1 MIFDSWRLTGGRWG
15 VLGLLLLVAAPA
27 FAAPA
32 LQPCHLPGMTEAV
45 LCGGIDRP
53 LASASASAPRIT
65 VNFAV
70 VPAQARGKRGDP
82 VYFLAG
88 GPGQSALAVLPTVL
102 PALQRLNNR
111 RDLVFVDQRGTG
123 SSAPLQ
129 CPPEHRLPLAESLEP
144 ARLAVRMQRCRAT
157 LEALPYGDLRQF
169 TTVAAVADLDA
180 VRAALGHERVNLIGA
195 SYGTRVALEYQRRFP
210 QRVRRVV
217 LDGVV
222 PPDVAVSRILA
233 EDAEATLM
241 RLFDDCAA
249 DAECAA
255 AHPQLRAHW
264 QALLDAPPRRV
275 TVRNPLTGAVESLET
290 SADLVMALVRMP
302 LYLPSIA
309 AGLPSAIDEAYA
321 GNWEGLLGLASVIAG
336 APGPGIALGM
346 HFSVLCSE
354 DAAVAAG
361 APANAFAGSLTRS
374 YAEVCRDWPRGEVP
388 PDFHT
393 LARSTNAVLLFSG
406 GRDPVT
412 PIRHGERVAQALG
425 ALARHITVAHAGHGI
440 MAIGCASDLAFQF
453 INAETDSEA
462 LAIDAACLA
471 GIPAAKPY
479 QPVRQRQGGLP

>member
-1 MIFDSWRLTGGRWG
+1 MRRDFSFCDRVLRWAGPCCVLALAVLLPGPAAALT
-15 VLGLLLLVAAPA
+15 
-27 FAAPA
+27 
-32 LQPCHLPGMTEAV
+32 PCHLPGMAEAV
-45 LCGGIDRP
+45 MCGGIDRP
-53 LASASASAPRIT
+53 LATASAQQIT

-70 VPAQARGKRGDP
+70 VPAQARGKRSDP

-88 GPGQSALAVLPTVL
+88 GPGQSALAVLPAVL

-144 ARLAVRMQRCRAT
+144 TRLPARMQRCRTT

-169 TTVAAVADLDA
+169 TTAAAVADLDA
-180 VRAALGHERVNLIGA
+180 VRAALGHERVNLIGT
-195 SYGTRVALEYQRRFP
+195 SYGTRVALEYQRRYP
-210 QRVRRVV
+210 QRVRRAI

-222 PPDVAVSRILA
+222 PPDVAVAGLLA
-233 EDAEATLM
+233 EDADAALVA
-241 RLFDDCAA
+241 LLDDCAT
-249 DAECAA
+249 DAGCVA
-255 AHPQLRAHW
+255 AHPRLRAHW
-264 QALLDAPPRRV
+264 QALLDAPARRV
-275 TVRNPLTGAVESLET
+275 VVRNPLTGVAESLEVN
-290 SADLVMALVRMP
+290 ADLLMSLVRMT

-321 GNWEGLLGLASVIAG
+321 SNWESLLGLASVIAG
-336 APGPGIALGM
+336 TPGPGIALGM

-354 DAAVAAG
+354 DATVAAG
-361 APANAFAGSLTRS
+361 TPRNAFASSLARS
-374 YAEVCRDWPRGEVP
+374 YAEVCRDWPRGDVP

-393 LARSTNAVLLFSG
+393 LSRSPTAVLLFSG

-425 ALARHITVAHAGHGI
+425 PLARHVTVEHAGHGI

-453 INAETDSEA
+453 LNAETDAEA
-462 LAIDAACLA
+462 LAIDTTCLA
-471 GIPAAKPY
+471 GIPAAKPF
-479 QPVRQRQGGLP
+479 QPARWRQGRPP